1 MKKKI
6 VPVLVVLA
14 LVAVGGAGYFMGQ
27 QSNAPAAE
35 TPPAESST
43 PEVTPDTT
51 PDATPTTPVTEMTS
65 PEPTPTPE
73 LNLAPYFQ
81 KTYDY
86 VWSRPENYNA
96 DYSNTEMEV
105 DALEFFLESDGYAL
119 SDEYQK
125 QYIEWR
131 NTNHPTNAY
140 HLNFSGNYKNTV
152 GTDKLYVYASPH
164 TELPPIGEFYKFDVI
179 EHAHKSDDGTW
190 FQAEHNGA
198 TIYYRAADLGE
209 LTYEEWQYAQ
219 ELHKEQEDFTEV
231 NETVYASDTVNIRE
245 KPSASSAKLGQ
256 LKKGNSVTRIGIGQ
270 GEFTGWSKVRLSN
283 GAEVYINSSFLTT
296 TKPADKPTAS
306 GSGGNGNGG
315 AGGSTPPPSAD
326 NTDANNNQTS
336 NSANPGTGTG
346 TGYTDMTNDP
356 DVEVWDFD
364 ETNSED
370 TSDSEHSTGEG
381 TGAGLTI
388 IG

>member
-6 VPVLVVLA
+6 VLVLVVLA

-35 TPPAESST
+35 TPPAQSSA
-43 PEVTPDTT
+43 PE
-51 PDATPTTPVTEMTS
+51 ATPTTPVVETTS
-65 PEPTPTPE
+65 PEPTSTQGLE
-73 LNLAPYFQ
+73 LTPYFQ
-81 KTYDY
+81 KTYAY

-96 DYSNTEMEV
+96 DYSNTEMEE
-105 DALEFFLESDGYAL
+105 DALDFFLESDGYAL
-119 SDEYQK
+119 SDEYQE

-140 HLNFSGNYKNTV
+140 HLNFSGNYINTV
-152 GTDKLYVYASPH
+152 GNDKMYVYASPH

-179 EHAHKSDDGTW
+179 DPGHMSDDGTW
-190 FQAEHNGA
+190 FQAEHNGT
-198 TIYYRAADLGE
+198 TIYYREADLGE

-219 ELHKEQEDFTEV
+219 ELHKGQKDFTEV
-231 NETVYASDTVNIRE
+231 NETVYASDTVNMRE
-245 KPSASSAKLGQ
+245 KPSTSSAKLGQ

-270 GEFTGWSKVRLSN
+270 GEFTGWSKIRLSN

-296 TKPADKPTAS
+296 TKPADKPTTS
-306 GSGGNGNGG
+306 GYGGNGNGG

-326 NTDANNNQTS
+326 NTDASNNQTS
-336 NSANPGTGTG
+336 NSSNPG
-346 TGYTDMTNDP
+346 TGYTDFSNDP
-356 DVEVWDFD
+356 DVEVWDSSGD
-364 ETNSED
+364 ID
-370 TSDSEHSTGEG
+370 TSNAEHSTGPG

-388 IG
+388 VG